1 MSTFGATL
9 RETRMQWGLSLRE
22 VRTRSAALAEQW
34 GNPSYEISGSWLARL
49 EGGRHEMTV
58 PKLISLATIYSE
70 PPEELLRRCHPGQP
84 QLQLGQVTSP
94 NTTILLKHGSSLDQ
108 QARDLLPNQLN
119 ADTIPE
125 ETTLL
130 PMGNEALSSQYRQVI
145 VGQRDRTLDPMIR
158 PGSILKIDT
167 QKRTIA
173 HRREWTNEFDRPIYL
188 FLTHTGYVCG
198 WCELDKDKTW
208 LTLVTHSLSTG
219 SCKRWRYR
227 NEVEVV
233 GRAVA
238 VVMRLMP
245 LGS

>member
-1 MSTFGATL
+1 MNTFGVTL

-34 GNPSYEISGSWLARL
+34 GSPSYEISGSWLARL
-49 EGGRHEMTV
+49 EGGSHEMTV
-58 PKLISLATIYSE
+58 PKLISLATIYNE
-70 PPEELLRRCHPGQP
+70 PPEELLRRCHTGQAPP
-84 QLQLGQVTSP
+84 QPRQVTNP
-94 NTTILLKHGSSLDQ
+94 NTTILLKNGSSLNQ
-108 QARDLLPNQLN
+108 QA
-119 ADTIPE
+119 IPE

-130 PMGNEALSSQYRQVI
+130 PMGNETVLSQYRQVMI
-145 VGQRDRTLDPMIR
+145 GQHDRTLDPMIR

-167 QKRTIA
+167 QKRAIA

-188 FLTHTGYVCG
+188 LLTHAGYVCG

-208 LTLVTHSLSTG
+208 LTLVPHSLSTG
-219 SCKRWRYR
+219 SCKRWKYR

-238 VVMRLMP
+238 VVMQLMP
-245 LGS
+245 VKA